1 MEYLG
6 LAYKFY
12 CLFDGKLLRNFPHS
26 AQSQTF
32 QVCSLAHCVSYLYF
46 ARQIANAKPTSL
58 ARKPKGLLKILF
70 WYGKQLRNHTRLA
83 QSQTLISTKL
93 TMRTTTGRPYDT
105 KGIYRMALHKK
116 FLIEK
121 TDCFYLVKFLYAQVM
136 WQLVPTCFVG
146 IHFNINHQDTLQNG
160 CLLFLQARLPPISCI
175 QSKP

>member
-32 QVCSLAHCVSYLYF
+32 QVCSLAHYVSYLYF

-83 QSQTLISTKL
+83 QSQILISTKL

-146 IHFNINHQDTLQNG
+146 IHFNINHQDTPQNG
-160 CLLFLQARLPPISCI
+160 CLLFLQA
-175 QSKP
+175 